1 MTLVYHVVCLALCV
15 PVATLVHVME
25 GFGSPS
31 ASHVSLAVLSAG
43 NDTTLMCGSAIL
55 GLDRETEGCQKYFL
69 KKKQIIT
76 SKERTKSAIRLI
88 YVCCYKRLHIRDYYD
103 PRLYINHWQEP
114 NVLICICLP
123 IQSK

>member
-55 GLDRETEGCQKYFL
+55 GLDRETEGCQKYL
-69 KKKQIIT
+69 KKQTDYNVKGKNKISNPAYICMLLQTIT
-76 SKERTKSAIRLI
+76 HQRL
-88 YVCCYKRLHIRDYYD
+88 L
-103 PRLYINHWQEP
+103 
-114 NVLICICLP
+114 
-123 IQSK
+123 

>member
-43 NDTTLMCGSAIL
+43 TDTTLMCGSAIL
-55 GLDRETEGCQKYFL
+55 GLDRETEGCQKYL
-69 KKKQIIT
+69 KKKPDYNVKGKNKISNPAYICMLLQTIT
-76 SKERTKSAIRLI
+76 HQRL
-88 YVCCYKRLHIRDYYD
+88 L
-103 PRLYINHWQEP
+103 
-114 NVLICICLP
+114 
-123 IQSK
+123 

>member
-55 GLDRETEGCQKYFL
+55 GLDRETEGCQKYL

-88 YVCCYKRLHIRDYYD
+88 CMLLQTITHQRL
-103 PRLYINHWQEP
+103 L
-114 NVLICICLP
+114 
-123 IQSK
+123 